1 MGNEDMIKLWITC
14 NWIIVYF
21 FNKTFRVN
29 VSSFKIQN
37 ASSRCS
43 CRLILSLLMFEV
55 YLSYQIDLNFAC
67 LMNLYPCFLNWLQA
81 GIAYE
86 LLMVFLWLF
95 SCTSNG
101 VPALATYWILH
112 KVHSMKYNILLLL
125 QLTSQ
130 KCFKFLFAW

>member
-1 MGNEDMIKLWITC
+1 MKTWSNYESPAIELLFISSIKLFEWMSQ
-14 NWIIVYF
+14 VL
-21 FNKTFRVN
+21 K
-29 VSSFKIQN
+29 
-37 ASSRCS
+37 SRMHQVDVAVAWFYLYYC
-43 CRLILSLLMFEV
+43 LKL
-55 YLSYQIDLNFAC
+55 YLSYQIDFNFAC

-112 KVHSMKYNILLLL
+112 KVHWIKYNILLLS
-125 QLTSQ
+125 QFSSQ
-130 KCFKFLFAW
+130 KCFLFFFAW